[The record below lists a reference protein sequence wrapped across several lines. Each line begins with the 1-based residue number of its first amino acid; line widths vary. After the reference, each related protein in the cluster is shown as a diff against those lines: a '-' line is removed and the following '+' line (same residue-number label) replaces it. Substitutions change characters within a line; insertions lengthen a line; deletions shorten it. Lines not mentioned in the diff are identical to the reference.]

1 MMNKPEWKVT
11 VQQKCHCSFTN
22 VKVRCP
28 GFDSV
33 VKPSPFII
41 SKSGPDLCLLDYGNS
56 IRTFHFTYGSD
67 QPIAFVP
74 YSFVENCSWMNE
86 LLLIASLIIIK
97 PWRGAEIFSVLINYW
112 KLINTIMLLLYV
124 ECFYI
129 ITVFN

>member
-1 MMNKPEWKVT
+1 MEFFSKFQCFVLFLFFLTRGSLQCYPGTLKDITITQVRTGAKMMNKPEWKVT

-56 IRTFHFTYGSD
+56 IGTFHFTYGSD

-74 YSFVENCSWMNE
+74 YSFVENCS
-86 LLLIASLIIIK
+86 
-97 PWRGAEIFSVLINYW
+97 
-112 KLINTIMLLLYV
+112 
-124 ECFYI
+124 
-129 ITVFN
+129 